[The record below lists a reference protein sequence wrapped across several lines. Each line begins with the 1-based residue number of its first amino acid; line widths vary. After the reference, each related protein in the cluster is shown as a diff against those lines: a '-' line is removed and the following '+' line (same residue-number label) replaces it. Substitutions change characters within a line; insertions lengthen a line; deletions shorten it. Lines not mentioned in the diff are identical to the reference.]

1 MPDVSV
7 KGLLIHIVRVIG
19 ADKLIFAVADVLFSL
34 VKDKDEKYK
43 EELTEAAIS
52 LMQAGVKLENRK
64 LKPTDVIPPPPPKT
78 SKLPIL
84 GQ

>member
-7 KGLLIHIVRVIG
+7 KGLLIHIVRAIG
-19 ADKLIFAVADVLFSL
+19 TDRFIFAVADVLL
-34 VKDKDEKYK
+34 TLAQDEDEKYK
-43 EELTEAAIS
+43 ENLRK
-52 LMQAGVKLENRK
+52 AGNSIIDVGVRLENSK
-64 LKPTDVIPPPPPKT
+64 LKPGDILPPPPPKT